1 MVREQFSR
9 QYIRKAVEEFGSEL
23 HLAKALAT
31 TREQLQA
38 WLSGIEEPPLEI
50 YQAIADVIEA
60 RKKPRG

>member
-23 HLAKALAT
+23 HLANTLAT

-38 WLSGIEEPPLEI
+38 WLSGKEEPPLEI
-50 YQAIADVIEA
+50 YQAIADLIEV